1 MRQKTLAL
9 LCALMLAVL
18 PGCSL
23 AKEEAPLQASE
34 DWMVGVLVTRGE
46 KENEWYTHKDAKG
59 RI

>member
-1 MRQKTLAL
+1 MRQKALAL

-34 DWMVGVLVTRGE
+34 DRMVGVLVTRGE
-46 KENEWYTHKDAKG
+46 K
-59 RI
+59 